1 VRSCELAP
9 AQTICGIPSYA
20 LDGHTRLGR
29 AVLES
34 LLRENRQIG
43 RLLGDVPSTK
53 AKLAALASLLF
64 LVEGGLCAQE
74 CSDPFSQA
82 LKERARGCLTGLP
95 RDRLPEAIGLM
106 EELLP
111 TIAFL
116 RARHGERLGRPM

>member
-1 VRSCELAP
+1 LA
-9 AQTICGIPSYA
+9 GIPAYA

-34 LLRENRQIG
+34 LLRESAQMG

-64 LVEGGLCAQE
+64 LIEGGLCARE
-74 CSDPFSQA
+74 CSDPFAQA

-95 RDRLPEAIGLM
+95 CDRLPEAIGLM

-111 TIAFL
+111 TIALL
-116 RARHGERLGRPM
+116 RARHGERLGRSM